1 MKERRGKRIRRW
13 RGNREEGL
21 SRWVSPTHNWL
32 TWWGNALD
40 SDSWL
45 AGEWDHGAALS
56 RPVSFFD
63 SVSQSRS
70 LVGGLAT
77 PWRCAQ
83 AAEKTCNQRVREKES
98 GILYGSELEG
108 KRERDPLAHRRRLL
122 VGRGSGGR
130 HCFRD
135 IPMLFVFSRSR
146 RFPLSLPLVWLVSV
160 FW

>member
-77 PWRCAQ
+77 P
-83 AAEKTCNQRVREKES
+83 
-98 GILYGSELEG
+98 
-108 KRERDPLAHRRRLL
+108 
-122 VGRGSGGR
+122 
-130 HCFRD
+130 
-135 IPMLFVFSRSR
+135 
-146 RFPLSLPLVWLVSV
+146 
-160 FW
+160 